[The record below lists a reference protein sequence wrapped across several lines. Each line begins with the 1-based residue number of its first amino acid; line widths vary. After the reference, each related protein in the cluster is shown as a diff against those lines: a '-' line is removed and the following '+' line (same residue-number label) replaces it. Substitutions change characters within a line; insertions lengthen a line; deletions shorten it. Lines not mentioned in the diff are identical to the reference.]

1 MPFDSTAFI
10 NPQGEGGSPN
20 LETAAATLVLGTIV
34 NLVDWQY
41 RRTADQLSN
50 IYGLGLNLAD
60 FAADTARNIWDQL
73 NGPRTPDEIND
84 RPDNAPD
91 PTDSSKYVKPR
102 NAGGFYGIRATHPNG
117 NSKADYLGE
126 DSYAYYIDLIY
137 DPLQQNI
144 SSYGGWYVN
153 SFSNSPQNGQS
164 GVRKLFPG
172 EISPSIPWG
181 YDPNVTPVILI
192 EITHYVPGQPD
203 RKVDDF
209 DPFIGPVPGRPS
221 PLKASPIP
229 SPLPKPKPSTPP
241 FPKPQPEP
249 ERKTQPSQPQPQPQP
264 QPEPQPSPNPTP
276 SPIKPEPATTPTT
289 KPSPFIPNIVPQ
301 VLPPKTTPT
310 NPDGSRQTAP
320 IVGPITTPV
329 GSEKIGPITIPKN
342 SPQPTLEG
350 IAGEVGRIEQKL
362 ASMIRPSAG
371 DDLTDRI
378 GLLGSILKAIYEQFF
393 TGLPAGEYILSSPCE
408 KDEQGDRVEYQVP
421 ILQTVNKYDAIFERL
436 DALANLI
443 QTHKDLKQPIC
454 RGSQPTGQPVTVN
467 FTQIE

>member
-1 MPFDSTAFI
+1 VPFDSTAFI
-10 NPQGEGGSPN
+10 NPPSEGNP
-20 LETAAATLVLGTIV
+20 LPIEAAAATAVLGTVIS
-34 NLVDWQY
+34 LVDWEY
-41 RRTADQLSN
+41 RRTVEQVKI
-50 IYGLGLNLAD
+50 IYGVGLKIAD
-60 FAADTARNIWDQL
+60 FAADTARNIWDHL
-73 NGPRTPDEIND
+73 NSPSTPSDTQG
-84 RPDNAPD
+84 R
-91 PTDSSKYVKPR
+91 
-102 NAGGFYGIRATHPNG
+102 PNG
-117 NSKADYLGE
+117 APPPGEGSLYAKARPGGNYYLR
-126 DSYAYYIDLIY
+126 
-137 DPLQQNI
+137 
-144 SSYGGWYVN
+144 
-153 SFSNSPQNGQS
+153 FSNSTGVFRQEAVGPSDRGYVIAIVDMPEMYFQGHS
-164 GVRKLFPG
+164 GPYQGGKALISYSINPNTGTLATGIHLVG
-172 EISPSIPWG
+172 EASG
-181 YDPNVTPVILI
+181 YPFNWQEGSYLGNPPTYNLVFSMDDINYQT
-192 EITHYVPGQPD
+192 ITD
-203 RKVDDF
+203 T
-209 DPFIGPVPGRPS
+209 DPFIGPVPERKS
-221 PLKASPIP
+221 PLKGSPIP
-229 SPLPKPKPSTPP
+229 SPLPKPKPSIPP

-249 ERKTQPSQPQPQPQP
+249 DRKTQPLQPQP
-264 QPEPQPSPNPTP
+264 QPEPLPSPNPTP
-276 SPIKPEPATTPTT
+276 SPTKPEPATTPTE

>member
-34 NLVDWQY
+34 NLVDWEY
-41 RRTADQLSN
+41 RRTVEQVKI
-50 IYGLGLNLAD
+50 IYGVGLKIAD
-60 FAADTARNIWDQL
+60 AAADTARNIWDHL
-73 NGPRTPDEIND
+73 NSPSSPVDTQG
-84 RPDNAPD
+84 RPSGAPD
-91 PTDSSKYVKPR
+91 PGNGSLFARPRGNGAYVLRINIGTPQERTEIMGPADRAYVVAKRYESDQFFNGHTGPFQ
-102 NAGGFYGIRATHPNG
+102 GGVA
-117 NSKADYLGE
+117 L
-126 DSYAYYIDLIY
+126 
-137 DPLQQNI
+137 
-144 SSYGGWYVN
+144 SSYSTNPSTNQLERTPHFVGTLLGYPLEWTFQVSQENPPLYRIEYI
-153 SFSNSPQNGQS
+153 SNSDTTS
-164 GVRKLFPG
+164 V
-172 EISPSIPWG
+172 IS
-181 YDPNVTPVILI
+181 DP
-192 EITHYVPGQPD
+192 
-203 RKVDDF
+203 
-209 DPFIGPVPGRPS
+209 DPFIGPVPERKS
-221 PLKASPIP
+221 PLKGSPIP
-229 SPLPKPKPSTPP
+229 SPLPKPKPSIPP

-249 ERKTQPSQPQPQPQP
+249 DRKTQPLQPQP
-264 QPEPQPSPNPTP
+264 QPEPLPSPNPTP
-276 SPIKPEPATTPTT
+276 SPVKPEPATTPTE

-362 ASMIRPSAG
+362 ASMIRPPAG

-408 KDEQGDRVEYQVP
+408 RDEQGDRVEYQVP